1 MVGLT
6 ELLDSIHLIRLDLNT
21 PFRGIQSREI
31 ALIEGPHGW
40 GEFSPF
46 LEYGA
51 QESSRWLAAGIEA
64 AFEQPFPQLLKRVR
78 VNATMPAIND
88 PDRIAS
94 LMERYPGVKTVKV
107 KVTEDEK
114 ADLARIE
121 SVRAVAPSIR
131 IRIDVNG
138 SWGVNQARSRLEV
151 LRQRLGDALEYV
163 EQPCNSLEELREL
176 RRECDVP
183 IAIDEILRKTSDP
196 LALDLKGAADLLVL
210 KVSPLGGIRESMKIA
225 DHFGLPVVVSS
236 ALESAVGISRGL
248 QLQSALGNQVF
259 DAVLATGSLFGSDVA
274 QHEIKDGEI
283 DVSDVIPRGLDEF
296 RVEEERSQWWQNRV
310 RESYQELI

>member
-64 AFEQPFPQLLKRVR
+64 AFEQPFPQLLKKVR

-88 PDRIAS
+88 PDRIAA
-94 LMERYPGVKTVKV
+94 LMARYPGVKTVKV

-176 RRECDVP
+176 RRECNVP

-225 DHFGLPVVVSS
+225 VHFGLPVVVSS

-248 QLQSALGNQVF
+248 KLQSALGNQVF
-259 DAVLATGSLFGSDVA
+259 DAGLATGSLFGSDVA
-274 QHEIKDGEI
+274 QHEIRDGAI

-296 RVEEERSQWWQNRV
+296 GVAEERSQWWQNRV